1 MFLIET
7 NKREVGDM
15 KDMVIDACKWYV
27 DENSEE
33 TAKRK
38 VVEDFQ
44 NRYKPLL
51 NFFKETGLMSEKKT
65 DSTDWINF
73 ELKMSDFTDEGLEL
87 LMLCHDKWL
96 DSVARGSKPGNI
108 KMWQRQLTKLRED
121 DPMLLH

>member
-1 MFLIET
+1 
-7 NKREVGDM
+7 M

-33 TAKRK
+33 TTKRK

-51 NFFKETGLMSEKKT
+51 NFFKETGLMNEKKT
-65 DSTDWINF
+65 DSKDWIDF

-96 DSVARGSKPGNI
+96 DSVARGSSPGNI
-108 KMWQRQLTKLRED
+108 KMWQRQLIKLRED

>member
-1 MFLIET
+1 
-7 NKREVGDM
+7 M

-27 DENSEE
+27 DDSSEE
-33 TAKRK
+33 NVKRK
-38 VVEDFQ
+38 VAEEFS

-51 NFFKETGLMSEKKT
+51 HFFKETGLVHEDKIA
-65 DSTDWINF
+65 DRDWLDF

-96 DSVARGSKPGNI
+96 DAISRGSNPGNI
-108 KMWQRQLTKLRED
+108 TLWQRQLIRLRED